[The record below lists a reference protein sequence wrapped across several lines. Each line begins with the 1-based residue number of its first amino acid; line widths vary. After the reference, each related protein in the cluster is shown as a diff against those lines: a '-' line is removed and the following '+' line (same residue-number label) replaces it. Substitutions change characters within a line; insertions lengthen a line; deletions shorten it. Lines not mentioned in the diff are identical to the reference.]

1 MTAIEQTSGI
11 SVGTLEALV
20 GEHVDLVYSA
30 ALRQVRDP
38 HLADDVTQAV
48 FMVMV
53 RKAER
58 LPREE
63 LLGPWLV
70 KVTRYVALTALRAD
84 RRRRRHEE
92 AVPGTGETAGS
103 ASADAQMM
111 ALLDEA
117 LMALA

>member
-1 MTAIEQTSGI
+1 MAL
-11 SVGTLEALV
+11 LEALV

-70 KVTRYVALTALRAD
+70 KVTRYVALTALRIVGGGGMRKRFLAVG
-84 RRRRRHEE
+84 RRQEVHRPTHR
-92 AVPGTGETAGS
+92 
-103 ASADAQMM
+103 
-111 ALLDEA
+111 
-117 LMALA
+117 